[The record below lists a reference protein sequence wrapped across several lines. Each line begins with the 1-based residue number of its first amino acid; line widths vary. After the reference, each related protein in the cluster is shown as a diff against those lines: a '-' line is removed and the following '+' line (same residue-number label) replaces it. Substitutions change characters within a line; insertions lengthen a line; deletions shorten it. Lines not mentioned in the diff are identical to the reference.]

1 MNRGLSMLTAF
12 LVLAAALCVGGTV
25 MSKER
30 RDYTQENER
39 YALLEDAFR
48 ERAKGILEERGY
60 RNSGVTVTWTRENGG
75 ARSYRVEIHHRG
87 IGSLCD
93 DERKRL
99 TEELYCEEFCGEVE
113 GLSIIYT

>member
-39 YALLEDAFR
+39 YELLDDAFR
-48 ERAKGILEERGY
+48 ERAKWIL
-60 RNSGVTVTWTRENGG
+60 
-75 ARSYRVEIHHRG
+75 
-87 IGSLCD
+87 
-93 DERKRL
+93 DEL
-99 TEELYCEEFCGEVE
+99 
-113 GLSIIYT
+113 